1 MEGRESKAI
10 PQRPTRVSPRVFPR
24 VFTRGLFDLFVW
36 IAILVG
42 GGISLLPFLV
52 SLSTSFMP
60 AKYAMRYPPSLWS
73 PEWTLVN
80 YLVAWKAGGFSKYL
94 TNTVIYAVVTGVSA
108 TLTSALGGYTFAR
121 LRFPGRDK
129 LFMLILAVMMI
140 PGTVTL
146 IPLFYV
152 MVRWPLVGGNNI
164 LGQGGRGLY
173 NTWWGLVLPGLFGPG
188 TIFLLRQF
196 FNTLPRELEDAAR
209 IDGCSEMGIWWRIA
223 MPLSKPA
230 LITVFLLQFSQSW
243 NGYMWPLVITR
254 TPNLYTLQVGLQIFA
269 THTATQYMLLGEASR
284 AGMQQAGAVLTIL
297 PIVALFLA
305 GQRYFT
311 SGIQLTG
318 LK

>member
-1 MEGRESKAI
+1 M
-10 PQRPTRVSPRVFPR
+10 RVSRRAFPR
-24 VFTRGLFDLFVW
+24 ASIRGLFGLFAW
-36 IAILVG
+36 IAIVIG
-42 GGISLLPFLV
+42 GAISLLPFLV

-243 NGYMWPLVITR
+243 NGYMWPLIITR

-269 THTATQYMLLGEASR
+269 THTVYQYMSYAGASR
-284 AGMQQAGAVLTIL
+284 AGLQQAGAVLTIL

>member
-1 MEGRESKAI
+1 M
-10 PQRPTRVSPRVFPR
+10 RVSRRAFPR
-24 VFTRGLFDLFVW
+24 ASIRGLFGLFAW
-36 IAILVG
+36 IAIVIG
-42 GGISLLPFLV
+42 GAISLLPFLV

-254 TPNLYTLQVGLQIFA
+254 SSSLYTLQVGLQIFA